1 MAVIAPSLLAAD
13 FRFLS
18 EELEKIKRADYLHF
32 DVIDGL
38 FAPNITFGIPVI
50 ESLNKGEHL
59 PYDVH
64 LMIENPQ
71 NFIDRFIDL
80 GAEIIHVHYEGN
92 NHINSLINRIKERDV
107 KASVV
112 INPGTPVS
120 FLEEV
125 LDSVDMV
132 LVMTVNPGYTGQ
144 KFISQS
150 AEKISKLHFLREK
163 NGYNFKIAVDGGV
176 NKNNAD
182 TLVKMGADFLIM
194 GAAVFRSEDPESVIN
209 YIKGL
214 KR

>member
-1 MAVIAPSLLAAD
+1 
-13 FRFLS
+13 
-18 EELEKIKRADYLHF
+18 
-32 DVIDGL
+32 
-38 FAPNITFGIPVI
+38 
-50 ESLNKGEHL
+50 
-59 PYDVH
+59 
-64 LMIENPQ
+64 MIENPQ

-92 NHINSLINRIKERDV
+92 NHINSLINRIKEKGA

-125 LDSVDMV
+125 LSIVDMV

-144 KFISQS
+144 KFIGQS
-150 AEKISKLHFLREK
+150 AEKISKLHFLREE
-163 NGYNFKIAVDGGV
+163 NGYNFEIAVDGGV
-176 NKNNAD
+176 NKNNAG

-194 GAAVFRSEDPESVIN
+194 GAAVFRSEDPENVIN